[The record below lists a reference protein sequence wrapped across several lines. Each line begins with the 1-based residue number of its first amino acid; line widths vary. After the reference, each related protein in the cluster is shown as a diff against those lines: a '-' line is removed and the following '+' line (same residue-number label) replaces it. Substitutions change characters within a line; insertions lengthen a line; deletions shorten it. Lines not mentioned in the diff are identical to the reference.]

1 MVNCVVRDLADGLQK
16 LEREEQRGKAR
27 VEEAVRILT
36 GVVGGAN
43 DKVEKLER
51 EIEGIK
57 KLKENID
64 QSTMEI

>member
-43 DKVEKLER
+43 DKVERLER

-64 QSTMEI
+64 HSTMEI

>member
-43 DKVEKLER
+43 DKVERLER

-64 QSTMEI
+64 HSTMEF